1 MTSISPAPNDSAT
14 PRCDGFYHARSD
26 AGDST
31 YTIRFYPD
39 GEVITVCIGGKWDTD
54 LILKWFDRSNPEVS
68 KGPYVVLGEAI
79 CLTSIC
85 SQGRVD
91 YAGFLHKGVLRISS
105 LSQINGHCSAY
116 LSYDFVPIPALRER
130 TEG

>member
-1 MTSISPAPNDSAT
+1 MTSISPTPNESVS
-14 PRCDGFYHARSD
+14 PRCDGFYHARSAAD
-26 AGDST
+26 DST

-130 TEG
+130 TPR